1 MKSAPLDMRM
11 NRESKFSAYQ
21 VVNDYTEDRLADIFY
36 RYGEENW
43 SRRVAKFI
51 VERRKNAPIETTG
64 ELCEIIRAAIPQG
77 ARKDEIHP
85 EKRIF
90 QAIRIEV
97 NGELAG
103 LEKAIRDAVEFL
115 NPGGV
120 IAIISFHSLEAR
132 IVKTTF
138 RTLANPCTCPKSAPV
153 CICGRKP
160 SVELLTGKPI
170 TASDIELENNPR
182 SRSAELR
189 AARKLITERG
199 E

>member
-1 MKSAPLDMRM
+1 M
-11 NRESKFSAYQ
+11 
-21 VVNDYTEDRLADIFY
+21 
-36 RYGEENW
+36 
-43 SRRVAKFI
+43 
-51 VERRKNAPIETTG
+51 
-64 ELCEIIRAAIPQG
+64 
-77 ARKDEIHP
+77 
-85 EKRIF
+85 
-90 QAIRIEV
+90 
-97 NGELAG
+97 
-103 LEKAIRDAVEFL
+103 EFL